1 MITDLQKQNF
11 YDAMKIME
19 KIPGWEILE
28 DKNFL
33 ALKSPAR
40 IPIINMVWA
49 ETTVENIKI
58 AKKFFAD
65 KQFSW
70 LLTQYQAD
78 IHLLQ
83 SGFKGPDS
91 TTEMVIDLAAYVAPK
106 LNSAIKVIEVK
117 TKRELYQWAQVASE
131 TFELNGLDL
140 IDFFKPLIDICGDI
154 PYLALYNNEPA
165 ATSLVY
171 CSKETAGIYAMS
183 TLTKFRR
190 KGLGTAAV
198 NACLETAKN
207 KKMKNAV
214 LYASA
219 IGKFL
224 YENIGFKT
232 VHVLKEYF
240 YVPPQ

>member
-1 MITDLQKQNF
+1 MIKDLQKQNF

-19 KIPGWEILE
+19 NIPGWEILE
-28 DKNFL
+28 DHNFL
-33 ALKSPAR
+33 AIKSPAR
-40 IPIINMVWA
+40 IPLINMVWA
-49 ETTVENIKI
+49 EATVENIKI
-58 AKKFFAD
+58 AKNFFAD
-65 KQFSW
+65 KPFSW
-70 LLTQYQAD
+70 LLTQEQPD

-83 SGFKGPDS
+83 SGFKGPDPS
-91 TTEMVIDLAAYVAPK
+91 PEMLIDLTNYISPN
-106 LNSAIKVIEVK
+106 LDPAIKIIEVK
-117 TKRELYQWAQVASE
+117 TKSELYQWAQVASE
-131 TFELNGLDL
+131 TFELNTYDL
-140 IDFFKPLIDICGDI
+140 IDFFKPLIDVCKDI
-154 PYLALYNNEPA
+154 PYLALYNDEPA

-198 NACLETAKN
+198 NACLEIAKN

-240 YVPPQ
+240 YVPTQ